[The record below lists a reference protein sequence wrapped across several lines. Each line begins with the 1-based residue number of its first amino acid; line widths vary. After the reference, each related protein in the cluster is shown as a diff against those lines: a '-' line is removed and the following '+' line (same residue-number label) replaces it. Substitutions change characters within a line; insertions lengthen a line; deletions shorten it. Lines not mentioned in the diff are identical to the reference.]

1 MNIWTS
7 ENFAKYKLN
16 NSTGHG
22 EWFQHNGENA
32 IGLSPP
38 RFYSNSTY
46 VKVLENE
53 FVPNTQ
59 YIFNLYLDVDQ
70 VLSNNANVSEGIE
83 VHYTDGSK
91 ETLIK
96 KGDQTNLK
104 GWQNIFYIT
113 DASKSV
119 SHITIYYW
127 VGQRVPYR
135 WDSYVGPLQTVN
147 VEQPGLFNAGTLTS
161 NYDINDTA
169 SIQKG
174 GILYSNTFYEF

>member
-16 NSTGHG
+16 NSSGHG

-32 IGLSPP
+32 IGLSPA

-46 VKVLENE
+46 VKVLEEE

-59 YIFNLYLDVDQ
+59 YVFNLYLDTDN
-70 VLSNNANVSEGIE
+70 VLSSGNNVVGGIQI
-83 VHYTDGSK
+83 HYTDGTK
-91 ETLIK
+91 ETLTQ

-104 GWQNIFYIT
+104 GWQNMFLIT
-113 DASKSV
+113 NIAKSV
-119 SHITIYYW
+119 SHITIYYY
-127 VGQRVPYR
+127 VGTRVPYR
-135 WDSYVGPLQTVN
+135 WDSYVGPLQIAQ
-147 VEQPGLFNAGTLTS
+147 VEQPGLFNTGTLIN
-161 NYDINDTA
+161 NYDINPA

-174 GILYSNTFYEF
+174 GIINANTFYEF

>member
-16 NSTGHG
+16 DSSGHG

-32 IGLSPP
+32 IGLSPA

-46 VKVLENE
+46 VKVLEEE
-53 FVPNTQ
+53 FSPNTQ
-59 YIFNLYLDVDQ
+59 YVFNLYLDTDN
-70 VLSNNANVSEGIE
+70 VLSNDTNVVGGIQ
-83 VHYTDGSK
+83 VHYTDGTK
-91 ETLIK
+91 ETLTR

-104 GWQNIFYIT
+104 GWQNMFFVT
-113 DASKSV
+113 DIAKNV
-119 SHITIYYW
+119 SHITIYYY
-127 VGQRVPYR
+127 VGTRVPYR
-135 WDSYVGPLQTVN
+135 WDSYVGPLQTAQ
-147 VEQPGLFNAGTLTS
+147 VEQPGLFNVGTLQS
-161 NYDINDTA
+161 NYNINDTA

>member
-16 NSTGHG
+16 NSSGCG
-22 EWFQHNGENA
+22 EWIIHNGENA
-32 IGLSPP
+32 IGLSPA

-46 VKVLENE
+46 VKVLEEE

-59 YIFNLYLDVDQ
+59 YVFNLYLDADQ
-70 VLSNNANVSEGIE
+70 VVYKGNNVYVGIQI
-83 VHYTDGSK
+83 HYTDGTK

-104 GWQNIFYIT
+104 GWQNIFFVTDIT
-113 DASKSV
+113 KSV
-119 SHITIYYW
+119 SHITIYYYTSTI
-127 VGQRVPYR
+127 VPYR
-135 WDSYVGPLQTVN
+135 WDSYVGPLQTAQ
-147 VEQPGLFNAGTLTS
+147 VEQSGLFNIGTLQS
-161 NYDINDTA
+161 NYNINDTA

-174 GILYSNTFYEF
+174 GILYSNAFYEF